1 MFKKEKDVFN
11 ISFGD
16 VSVGIVILDAQ
27 QHIIETNE
35 SIVRMFGYKT
45 KELHQLHL
53 QVLFSDDY
61 KIQLENQLK
70 GFLNQRLQKQKE
82 RKSKRGRVPKN

>member
-27 QHIIETNE
+27 QHIIETN
-35 SIVRMFGYKT
+35 
-45 KELHQLHL
+45 
-53 QVLFSDDY
+53 
-61 KIQLENQLK
+61 
-70 GFLNQRLQKQKE
+70 
-82 RKSKRGRVPKN
+82 